1 MTVSVVL
8 KCNYFWILS
17 SKFLSSYGLIPT
29 ETLGFFSVSVESHLC
44 VPHRQGR
51 PHIPAGSPLS
61 SLCLLQNCLREKKEI
76 EKIMVFKT
84 SRIMRRPLSQ
94 TSVQFIPWNSR
105 TDWYILQWVDY
116 KTCRFNLFKDKS
128 YSGWNPELSDAPSS
142 GLCHAVLGAQRTTL
156 GTWWRVSL
164 LMLLP
169 WELSQSWPVHSVISL
184 CVIFLLSW
192 CLTLSAQVPPFAL
205 SFRGA
210 VVQLCSPGEHS
221 DTGFLTCPGPFHLTR
236 GTQ

>member
-29 ETLGFFSVSVESHLC
+29 EMLGFFPVSVKSHLC
-44 VPHRQGR
+44 VSHRQGS

-84 SRIMRRPLSQ
+84 SRIMRKPLSQ

-105 TDWYILQWVDY
+105 TDCYILQWVDY

-128 YSGWNPELSDAPSS
+128 YSGWNPENHLGHLVEGILAHAFALGIEPKLASS
-142 GLCHAVLGAQRTTL
+142 FYYLPLCDLPFELVFDTQCSGATLCFVLQRGCCTVML
-156 GTWWRVSL
+156 TWW
-164 LMLLP
+164 
-169 WELSQSWPVHSVISL
+169 
-184 CVIFLLSW
+184 
-192 CLTLSAQVPPFAL
+192 T
-205 SFRGA
+205 
-210 VVQLCSPGEHS
+210 
-221 DTGFLTCPGPFHLTR
+221 
-236 GTQ
+236 